1 MQIVLTVYASKWSE
15 LQLQIAD
22 IQYYTAK
29 SFAVMGDSGTMLG
42 LTCAGTQV
50 VGFPV
55 CSKSGVTMVYL
66 VFFHI
71 VPDMFN
77 AVMLMQMC
85 HRRG

>member
-22 IQYYTAK
+22 IQYYMARF
-29 SFAVMGDSGTMLG
+29 SAVMGDSGTMLG
-42 LTCAGTQV
+42 LTCAGTHV

-66 VFFHI
+66 VFFHF

-77 AVMLMQMC
+77 VVMRMQMC